1 MKILIF
7 NGGKVGERARSESKR
22 KSKVVFDLILIEW
35 RSEWCLPRN
44 SWTFFPFVFSWI
56 GGLWAVAPP
65 MAPPRR
71 ENKDKKERKEWMKW
85 KRINLWMEAGAINEK
100 KLMKLIDWS
109 WCGQAGM
116 TNQAEARQAPTNS
129 IQLFFLPLK
138 REEKWMNLIGFF
150 SLPFRFQLMPSL
162 HPSTIKTFL
171 NCWLDSAR
179 ERKTNNLSFTSSIHS
194 REWSERRL
202 VFLSLINQFLLRNGR
217 ADFCWVFFSSLSL
230 IHNQFIAVG

>member
-116 TNQAEARQAPTNS
+116 TNQAEARQAHSATLLFVGPQCALKKEDNCWNGRGQTN
-129 IQLFFLPLK
+129 QF
-138 REEKWMNLIGFF
+138 N
-150 SLPFRFQLMPSL
+150 
-162 HPSTIKTFL
+162 TFL
-171 NCWLDSAR
+171 LLFRSRRWTREKKEMLNWFHGWL
-179 ERKTNNLSFTSSIHS
+179 K
-194 REWSERRL
+194 
-202 VFLSLINQFLLRNGR
+202 
-217 ADFCWVFFSSLSL
+217 
-230 IHNQFIAVG
+230 